1 MKPKFSPM
9 QILTNPF
16 PFICYTTGVL
26 LLIKSLIL
34 LFNYNEFFKP
44 VLIWGFCSAIF
55 YTVLTTVLKRH
66 NIFILYL
73 CYILES
79 CLRITYSI
87 AFTQCDPKYE
97 ILLISFFI
105 VSYLFNADTRKNK
118 VLYTISLILI
128 SLSIVHTFYFKFKIH
143 IPLIE
148 LNPLQ
153 LLFTK
158 TEVYS
163 NIIIT
168 CVQLIVI
175 SLHSAIALKK
185 MHLKN
190 EITQEKL
197 EYITCHD
204 ILTGLMN
211 RYLALSHFTNAES
224 RKMNENIDYAIAI
237 LDIDDFKKINDVYGH
252 DCGDF
257 ILKSYTQELRKKLG
271 PQIQI
276 ARWGGEEF
284 VIIFPRLTSETVFE
298 LDTIRELLSLS
309 PFIYNGQIIHVSATY
324 GMSSSRHLNSA
335 FEILNDA
342 DSNLLIGK
350 QNGKNRLVVSQKF

>member
-1 MKPKFSPM
+1 MKTKFSTLR
-9 QILTNPF
+9 ILSNPF
-16 PFICYTTGVL
+16 PFICYTTGLL
-26 LLIKSLIL
+26 LLIKSVIL
-34 LFNYNEFFKP
+34 LFNFDILFKP
-44 VLIWGFCSAIF
+44 VIIWGFCSALF
-55 YTVLTTVLKRH
+55 YAVLTTILKKR

-79 CLRITYSI
+79 CLRISYSI
-87 AFTQCDPKYE
+87 VFTKCDPKYE

-105 VSYLFNADTRKNK
+105 VSYLFNTNTKKNK
-118 VLYTISLILI
+118 VLFGISLILI
-128 SLSIVHTFYFKFKIH
+128 SLTIVHTFYFKFKIH
-143 IPLIE
+143 VPVSE
-148 LNPLQ
+148 LNPAQ
-153 LLFTK
+153 LLFAK

-163 NIIIT
+163 NILIT
-168 CVQLIVI
+168 FIQLTVI
-175 SLHSAIALKK
+175 SFNSGLTLKK

-190 EITQEKL
+190 EAAQKKL

-211 RYLALSHFTNAES
+211 RYLAVSHFSSCEF

-237 LDIDDFKKINDVYGH
+237 LDIDDFKNINDIYGH

-257 ILKSYTQELRKKLG
+257 ILKSYTQELRKKLD
-271 PQIQI
+271 PQIKI

-284 VIIFPRLTSETVFE
+284 VIIFPRLSSETVFE

-324 GMSSSRHLNSA
+324 GMSSSRHLPSA
-335 FEILNDA
+335 FDILNDA